1 MTFSLVITFR
11 PKDKEKLRAA
21 SDGVADS
28 LKKTQEEVSS
38 TVPTM
43 TCKTLSYDVFISYS
57 HQNKTHANKVLET
70 LKSLEPDLRIFI
82 DTAGLNTGTSWQQI
96 LYNALGK
103 IGGVVFDSLFKVMND
118 ALPCFLALDTGLI
131 F

>member
-1 MTFSLVITFR
+1 MVTTFR
-11 PKDKEKLRAA
+11 PKHKEKLKAA

-28 LKKTQEEVSS
+28 LKKTQEEASS
-38 TVPTM
+38 SMPKM
-43 TCKTLSYDVFISYS
+43 SCKTSSYDVFISYS
-57 HQNKTHANKVLET
+57 HQNKTHANKVLEA

-103 IGGVVFDSLFKVMND
+103 ISGVVFDSSNE
-118 ALPCFLALDTGLI
+118 
-131 F
+131 